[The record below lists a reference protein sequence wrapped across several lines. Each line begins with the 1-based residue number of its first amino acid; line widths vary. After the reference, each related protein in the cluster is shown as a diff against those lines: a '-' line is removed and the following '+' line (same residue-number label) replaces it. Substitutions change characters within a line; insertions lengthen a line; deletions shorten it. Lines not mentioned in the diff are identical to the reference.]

1 MKIQKM
7 RKIKPIQWACLLMGC
22 VLPLFYA
29 SCDDMEDKPVTSTV
43 EGQITETGT
52 AEIYIL
58 SEGLFNLNNS
68 SLTRYS
74 FRTHQLKTNYF
85 STINKRGLGDTANDI
100 ALYGNKLYI
109 VVNVSSTLEVVDF
122 TTGQS
127 IKQIPMRTENGSSRQ
142 PRHIAF
148 HKDKAYVCSFDGTVA
163 RIDTT
168 SLEIEAT
175 VKAGRNPESLCV
187 QNEKL
192 YVSNSGGLDYTEGIG
207 VDNTVSV
214 IDLAS
219 FTEIKKIT
227 VGPNPGCI
235 LPDSENFVYV
245 ATHGKNIVEGD
256 YHLVKINSHTDEV
269 ERIFDEKVMN
279 FAIQGNVGYLYNY
292 NYQTEDAS
300 IKMFNLQT
308 GETIREHFIT
318 DGTQIHTPYGIHI
331 NPYSGN
337 IYITEAYSYTV
348 TGDVLCFNQN
358 GQLQFRLNRIGLNP
372 NTVVFSNRAS
382 STDTEEEEEEQP
394 SPDAPSA
401 YANKVLAYRPAPGQ
415 FMNTS
420 TTAYEKGFS
429 AEDVRRKAEE
439 KLKDPY
445 LCLLSLGGFGGSIVV
460 GFDHTVPNISG
471 AYDFK
476 IYGNASYD
484 SFGTL
489 TGALGGSSEPGI
501 VLVSKDVN
509 GNGLADDEWY
519 ELKGSEYDSK
529 HTIKDYAITY
539 HRPASPLSSVKWTD
553 NQGNTGY
560 VYRNET
566 HTKNDYYPAWIEED
580 EMTFYGSRLK
590 DNAVNEPRPGMPEH
604 WVGYCYA
611 YGYADNHPNDEKGA
625 LFKIDWAVDKEGR
638 SVKLDGID
646 FVKIYTAVN
655 QYCGWMGEISTEVQA
670 VEDLHFAKKEINA
683 KANHK

>member
-109 VVNVSSTLEVVDF
+109 VLNVSSTLEVVDF

-269 ERIFDEKVMN
+269 ERVFDEKVMN

-382 STDTEEEEEEQP
+382 STDTEEEEQP

-401 YANKVLAYRPAPGQ
+401 YANKVLAYCPAPGQ

-460 GFDHTVPNISG
+460 GFDHTVPNING

>member
-269 ERIFDEKVMN
+269 ERVFDEKVMN

-382 STDTEEEEEEQP
+382 STDTEEEEQP

-401 YANKVLAYRPAPGQ
+401 YANKVLAYCPAPGQ

-460 GFDHTVPNISG
+460 GFDHTVPNING

-638 SVKLDGID
+638 AVKLDGID

>member
-269 ERIFDEKVMN
+269 ERVFDEKVMN

-382 STDTEEEEEEQP
+382 STDTEEEEQP

-401 YANKVLAYRPAPGQ
+401 YANKVLAYCPAPGQ

-460 GFDHTVPNISG
+460 GFDHTVPNMNG

-501 VLVSKDVN
+501 VLVSKDMN

-638 SVKLDGID
+638 AVKLDGID

>member
-7 RKIKPIQWACLLMGC
+7 RKIKPIQWVCLLMGC

-269 ERIFDEKVMN
+269 ERVFDEKVMN

-382 STDTEEEEEEQP
+382 STDTEEEEQP

-401 YANKVLAYRPAPGQ
+401 YANKVLAYCPAPGQ

-460 GFDHTVPNISG
+460 GFDHTVPNMNG

>member
-269 ERIFDEKVMN
+269 ERVFDEKVMN

-382 STDTEEEEEEQP
+382 STDTEEEEQP

-401 YANKVLAYRPAPGQ
+401 YANKVLAYCPAPGQ

-519 ELKGSEYDSK
+519 ELKGSEYNSK

-638 SVKLDGID
+638 AVKLDGID

>member
-245 ATHGKNIVEGD
+245 ATHGKNIVERD

-269 ERIFDEKVMN
+269 ERVFDEKVMN

-318 DGTQIHTPYGIHI
+318 DGTPIHTPYGIHI

-382 STDTEEEEEEQP
+382 STDTEEEEQP

-401 YANKVLAYRPAPGQ
+401 YANKVLAYCPAPGQ

-439 KLKDPY
+439 KLKAPY

-638 SVKLDGID
+638 AVKLDGID

>member
-269 ERIFDEKVMN
+269 ERVFDEKVMN

-382 STDTEEEEEEQP
+382 STDTEEEEQP

-401 YANKVLAYRPAPGQ
+401 YANKVLAYCPAPGQ

-638 SVKLDGID
+638 AVKLDGID

>member
-7 RKIKPIQWACLLMGC
+7 RKIKPIQWAYLLMGC

-192 YVSNSGGLDYTEGIG
+192 YVSNSGGLDYSEGIG

-269 ERIFDEKVMN
+269 ERVFDEKVMN

-382 STDTEEEEEEQP
+382 STDTEEEEQP

-401 YANKVLAYRPAPGQ
+401 YANKVLAYCPAPGQ

-638 SVKLDGID
+638 AVKLDGID

>member
-382 STDTEEEEEEQP
+382 STDTEEEEEQP

-638 SVKLDGID
+638 AVKLDGID

>member
-148 HKDKAYVCSFDGTVA
+148 HKDKAYVCSFDGTVV

-269 ERIFDEKVMN
+269 ERVFDEKVMN

-382 STDTEEEEEEQP
+382 STDTEEEEQP

-460 GFDHTVPNISG
+460 GFDHTVPNING

-638 SVKLDGID
+638 AVKLDGID

>member
-269 ERIFDEKVMN
+269 ERVFDEKVMN

-382 STDTEEEEEEQP
+382 STGTEEEEQP

-401 YANKVLAYRPAPGQ
+401 YANKVLAYCPAPGQ

-638 SVKLDGID
+638 AVKLDGID

>member
-7 RKIKPIQWACLLMGC
+7 RKIKPIQWVCLLMGC

-382 STDTEEEEEEQP
+382 STDTEEEEQP

-401 YANKVLAYRPAPGQ
+401 YANKVLAYCPAPGQ

-501 VLVSKDVN
+501 VLVSKDMN

-580 EMTFYGSRLK
+580 EMTFYRSRLK

-611 YGYADNHPNDEKGA
+611 YGYADNHPNDEEGA

-638 SVKLDGID
+638 AVKLDGID